1 MHFDAFWHVGSIEVE
16 NARYHLGTS
25 ARSMTASVF
34 VAARDLEGKENAEGR
49 TS

>member
-1 MHFDAFWHVGSIEVE
+1 MHFGSFWHVGSIEVE

-25 ARSMTASVF
+25 ASSMTASLF
-34 VAARDLEGKENAEGR
+34 LAARDLEGKENAEGR